1 MCGYNVRVY
10 ICMLLKLE
18 QVQWK
23 RNSDFYFPI
32 TEWTYKNSTYA
43 ESYMRHEGHILII
56 ELSKSISIYRVFGCY
71 EAKYRVLRTGDISFQ
86 VNRFSF
92 PARIVGGRNKRDAGE
107 SRGYLST
114 IAQTEIR
121 MKLTFTGGNSIA
133 AIYAVTS
140 SPLLWHTDSLYK
152 IQSFHFRGRKFDN
165 SNRYVNTDPDT
176 RRPICSLCSTLKAQM
191 LTRLSIKLSQIR
203 LQT

>member
-1 MCGYNVRVY
+1 VSSAVTRRRRSIVFCEQT
-10 ICMLLKLE
+10 ISAFKLTVLVFP
-18 QVQWK
+18 QGL
-23 RNSDFYFPI
+23 SD
-32 TEWTYKNSTYA
+32 
-43 ESYMRHEGHILII
+43 
-56 ELSKSISIYRVFGCY
+56 
-71 EAKYRVLRTGDISFQ
+71 
-86 VNRFSF
+86 
-92 PARIVGGRNKRDAGE
+92 GGRNKRDAGE

-176 RRPICSLCSTLKAQM
+176 RRPICSLYAKSADVNSIVDKIVANSFANVIDLFFIKLIRSFSLSLSSFATLDRRTTHPFVTFPRGFLSIADSAIFVN
-191 LTRLSIKLSQIR
+191 RLSHID
-203 LQT
+203 